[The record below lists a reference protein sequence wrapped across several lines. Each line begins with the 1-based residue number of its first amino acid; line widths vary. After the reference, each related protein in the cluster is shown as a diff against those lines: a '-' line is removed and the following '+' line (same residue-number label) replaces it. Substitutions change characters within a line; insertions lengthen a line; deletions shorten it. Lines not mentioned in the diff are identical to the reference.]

1 MKFIIFGAG
10 AIGSL
15 FGALLSVKN
24 DVLLIGR
31 REHMDAIEREG
42 LKIEGITEG
51 IFHPKTKWDGSRYDV
66 VILTTKAYDTRKA
79 LEEIVNK
86 FGRLPVLSLQ
96 NGLKN
101 EEIIAEIVGEEYAI
115 GGITSHG
122 ATFLQEG
129 KILHAG
135 KGETVI
141 GELNGRITERI
152 KEIGEAFNACGI
164 DTKISNKI
172 KEEIWKKAVVN
183 VVINGLTTLL
193 RCKNGELLKSRYAEE
208 MMKKICMECVEI
220 ARTEGIE
227 INEKIIDK
235 TKEVAK
241 NTAENISSMLQ
252 DIMRGKKTEVEE
264 INGEIVRIA
273 KKHGIN
279 ACANEFLYNL
289 IKAMESVRHL
299 G

>member
-15 FGALLSVKN
+15 FGALLSTKN
-24 DVLLIGR
+24 DVLLVGR
-31 REHMDAIEREG
+31 KEHIEAIEREG
-42 LKIEGITEG
+42 LKIEGITKG

-66 VILTTKAYDTRKA
+66 VILTTKAYDTKKA
-79 LEEIVNK
+79 LEEILHK
-86 FGRLPVLSLQ
+86 FGKIPVLSLQ

-101 EEIIAEIVGEEYAI
+101 EEMITEIIGEEYAI

-122 ATFLQEG
+122 ATFLRAG

-135 KGETVI
+135 TGETVI

-152 KEIGEAFNACGI
+152 EEIEEAFNTCGI
-164 DTKISNKI
+164 DTRISTDI
-172 KEEIWKKAVVN
+172 KKEIWKKAVVN
-183 VVINGLTTLL
+183 VVINGLTSLL
-193 RCKNGELLKSRYAEE
+193 RCKNGELLKSRHAEE
-208 MMKKICMECVEI
+208 TMEKICTECIEI
-220 ARTEGIE
+220 ARAEGIGIGE
-227 INEKIIDK
+227 EIIDK

-252 DIMRGKKTEVEE
+252 DIMKGKKTEVEE

-279 ACANEFLYNL
+279 ACINEFLFKM
-289 IKAMESVRHL
+289 IKAMENVRHL